1 MSYSPRDS
9 GQDGDAGAA
18 LQQTP
23 CPGLCPRLP
32 LASCLPGAGHCTRGR
47 HPQPH
52 CQPLPPAGQRGQGA
66 VPVSSQQGHYH
77 YHYHHYD
84 NHVITS
90 QACSSH
96 KIKSCPDPN
105 CLHLLSL
112 HECLASATVWC
123 GYFKV
128 RGSPSVLLI
137 MSYLNSLDP
146 GGHELHPPP
155 LSLGARLVR
164 PGQGQQGL
172 VAGDA
177 GLAEG

>member
-18 LQQTP
+18 LQQNP
-23 CPGLCPRLP
+23 CPGLRPHLP

-84 NHVITS
+84 HHVITS

-128 RGSPSVLLI
+128 RGSPFV
-137 MSYLNSLDP
+137 
-146 GGHELHPPP
+146 
-155 LSLGARLVR
+155 
-164 PGQGQQGL
+164 
-172 VAGDA
+172 
-177 GLAEG
+177 